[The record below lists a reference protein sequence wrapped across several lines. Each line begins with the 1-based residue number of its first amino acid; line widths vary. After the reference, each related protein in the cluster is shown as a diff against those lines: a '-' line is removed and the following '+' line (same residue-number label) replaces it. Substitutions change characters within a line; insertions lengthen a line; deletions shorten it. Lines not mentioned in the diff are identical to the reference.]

1 MTSRGYN
8 LSRDNFSNLNLGS
21 SFLTNTGD
29 QINTDP
35 MLGPLKNNGGPTLTH
50 APLNGSPAIDKGKDI
65 GPIGPAYTATG
76 EDQRGST
83 RPITYDASIVPPAG
97 GDRSDIGSVE
107 LAPGV
112 KPDTAASWL
121 MHGAAGFFPIDLPL
135 TGPVGVECRSGGVSG
150 DYEII
155 VTFAQPITFSSA
167 DVTSGTGSVSG
178 TSSQPAEGRQVRRAE
193 RHAGDDRPDRRD
205 QCADHRCR
213 PLRRERWRE

>member
-1 MTSRGYN
+1 M
-8 LSRDNFSNLNLGS
+8 
-21 SFLTNTGD
+21 
-29 QINTDP
+29 NTDP

-76 EDQRGST
+76 KDQRNSV
-83 RPITYDASIVPPAG
+83 RPVTYDASIVPPAG

-135 TGPVGVECRSGGVSG
+135 TGPVGVECRSGGVNG

-167 DVTSGTGSVSG
+167 DVTSGTGTVVG
-178 TSSQPAEGRQVRRAE
+178 HQRKQAQRPPQRWHTS
-193 RHAGDDRPDRRD
+193 HHRPDRRD

-213 PLRRERWRE
+213 PL